1 MVDSTPDV
9 MALERECE
17 LVRLEKENE
26 FLRSLLQLRDEK
38 DTSTLRDDIVRE
50 IKETY
55 ARRAAGQLDSSFV
68 GQGLSHSL
76 AHNPGSGF
84 GSNQGMGMGD
94 EIRASRMFS
103 PGAGGSRGMWRGA
116 KRGML
121 GRGKSRM
128 YDAQRLCGPSD

>member
-1 MVDSTPDV
+1 MVESTPDIA
-9 MALERECE
+9 ALERECE

-26 FLRSLLQLRDEK
+26 SLRALLQLRDQK
-38 DTSTLRDDIVRE
+38 DTSTLREDIVKE

-55 ARRAAGQLDSSFV
+55 AQRAAGQLEGPFV

-76 AHNPGSGF
+76 TLNPGSGF
-84 GSNQGMGMGD
+84 GSNQGMAMGD